1 MNNYA
6 LQPFKFQPLLKP
18 VLWGGHRI
26 AALKHLPDD
35 GQPIGESWE
44 ISPMAGHESVVAG
57 GPDAGLT
64 LTALAARHGEALLGR
79 DVAQRYGGRFPLL
92 VKLIDAHQPLS
103 VQVHPN
109 DTLAEQRHHC
119 PGKTEMWYVVDAQPD
134 AVIMAGLKQALT
146 PSQFESLAR
155 QGELEQ
161 VVVHYR
167 PIAGDVFFLPAGTV
181 HSIGAGNLLVEIQQ
195 ASDVTYR
202 LYDYGRV
209 DADGHPRQLHID
221 EALSAVHYAP
231 DAGIASHCAP
241 LAPGLTR
248 LAACDHFVTALLAVD
263 GRYSL
268 EWEPMRSFVVLVG
281 TQGQL
286 DVITDGQ
293 CHTPLAMG
301 ESMLIAACTRTIEV
315 AGTGQAVVTHMPH
328 NQ

>member
-1 MNNYA
+1 MNKNA

-18 VLWGGHRI
+18 VLWGGRRI

-44 ISPMAGHESVVAG
+44 ISPMAGRESVVAQ

-64 LTALAARHGEALLGR
+64 LTELTVRHGERLLGS
-79 DVAQRYGGRFPLL
+79 DVARRHGGRFPLL
-92 VKLIDAHQPLS
+92 VKIIDACRPLS
-103 VQVHPN
+103 IQVHPG
-109 DTLAEQRHHC
+109 DALAAERHHS
-119 PGKTEMWYVVDAQPD
+119 PGKTEMWYVVDAQPE

-155 QGELEQ
+155 QGVLEQ

-209 DADGHPRQLHID
+209 DVDGHPRQLHID
-221 EALSAVHYAP
+221 EALAAVHCAP
-231 DAGIASHCAP
+231 DAGIASHCDP
-241 LAPGLTR
+241 TTPGLTR
-248 LAACDHFVTALLAVD
+248 LVECRHFVASLLTVD
-263 GRYSL
+263 GRHRL
-268 EWEPMRSFVVLVG
+268 EWEPMRSFVALVA
-281 TQGQL
+281 TRGQL
-286 DVITDGQ
+286 DVVTDGQ

-315 AGTGQAVVTHMPH
+315 AGTGQAVMTYIPH